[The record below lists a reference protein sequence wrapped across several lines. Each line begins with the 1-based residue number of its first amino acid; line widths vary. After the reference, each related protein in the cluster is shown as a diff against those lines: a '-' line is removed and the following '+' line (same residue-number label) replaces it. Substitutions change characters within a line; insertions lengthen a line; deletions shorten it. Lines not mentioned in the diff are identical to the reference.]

1 MITTALFDLDG
12 TLVDTEPQYDA
23 FWGSQGGR
31 VLGVAN
37 EIEFARKVKGQTLK
51 GILATHFANV
61 DKSVHEK
68 IEQELYTFE
77 STMRFPLFDGVL
89 EALEFLKAQGIKTA
103 LVTSSPPKKL
113 QYALEQTGLKKYF
126 DTTVCAADVSE
137 GKPSPQCYLLASQK
151 LGSSPEECVV
161 FEDAVAGLKSGNS
174 AGMKVVGVKS
184 NLADEVIT
192 PLSHIVID
200 DFKNFADSWQRIIA

>member
-1 MITTALFDLDG
+1 MITTVLFDLDG

-51 GILATHFANV
+51 GILATHFVNV

-200 DFKNFADSWQRIIA
+200 DFKNFADSWQRIIT